1 MSGGGLK
8 MSKNRDNELIVKLR
22 EVLGDKSK
30 LRFSENPKITIA
42 IVGLQSLAG
51 GVDKHSHL
59 KKIEDQME
67 LKLLMEELVQRKK
80 ISFEELAKET
90 ENIKHKY

>member
-1 MSGGGLK
+1 MSE
-8 MSKNRDNELIVKLR
+8 NRANELSVKLR
-22 EVLGDKSK
+22 EVFGDKSK

-51 GVDKHSHL
+51 GVDKHSQL

-67 LKLLMEELVQRKK
+67 LKQLMKELVQRGK
-80 ISFEELAKET
+80 ISFEELAKEK
-90 ENIKHKY
+90 ENVKHKY